1 MITINPKRIIENIHW
16 VYNLTIK
23 YALDKVKKLDDALSY
38 RAPNEGHQ
46 PTVSISSQ
54 PPNIRSGVQSNNTV
68 YGLKLYMTLEDLNK
82 YIHDNVDGAY
92 KNHTFIPVKAEFN
105 EHSMEIEINL
115 LSANPLDADELR
127 YKLDPNRL
135 GTTPKPDT
143 KPCNDCLNDC
153 CDTSQCQE
161 CSAENNFKN
170 FIRW

>member
-1 MITINPKRIIENIHW
+1 MNIFKKA
-16 VYNLTIK
+16 IK
-23 YALDKVKKLDDALSY
+23 KVKELEAALSY
-38 RAPNEGHQ
+38 QTPIIEGHQ
-46 PTVSISSQ
+46 PTIVMDSQ
-54 PPNIRSGVQSNNTV
+54 PPNIRSGVQFKPKEKENNTV

-105 EHSMEIEINL
+105 EHSMDIEITL